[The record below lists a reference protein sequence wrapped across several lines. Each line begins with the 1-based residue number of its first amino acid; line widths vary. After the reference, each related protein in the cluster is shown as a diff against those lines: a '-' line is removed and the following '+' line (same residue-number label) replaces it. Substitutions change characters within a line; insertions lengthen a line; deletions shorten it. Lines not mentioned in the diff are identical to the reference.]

1 MEMVTKKETMTLSPV
16 GETTVI
22 LCMFS
27 ERIYDLSDPNC
38 PLTFHNVKIDFEKKF
53 SVLKSRDE
61 LLGVP

>member
-1 MEMVTKKETMTLSPV
+1 MEMVTKKETMTLSSI

-38 PLTFHNVKIDFEKKF
+38 PLTFYKVKINFERSF
-53 SVLKSRDE
+53 QC
-61 LLGVP
+61 